1 MPFRRLARTDRF
13 SPKKQEFTFD
23 RPPAKRSIPALPAR
37 RKRPAVEL
45 KRKKK
50 L

>member
-1 MPFRRLARTDRF
+1 MPFRRLARTDKF
-13 SPKKQEFTFD
+13 SPKKQEFVFE
-23 RPPAKRSIPALPAR
+23 RPEAKRLKPAVTA
-37 RKRPAVEL
+37 RKRKPAVEL